1 MDSIFIIIW
10 TTTLFIVTLILFK
23 NLYVSIK
30 IINIRLK
37 EISKKLS
44 IENQLDLEVR
54 TLIER
59 GEKDEAVKLVQDKLK
74 LTIQEA
80 KHYIELL

>member
-23 NLYVSIK
+23 NLYVSMK

-59 GEKDEAVKLVQDKLK
+59 GEKAEAVKLVQDKLK

>member
-1 MDSIFIIIW
+1 MDSVSIIIW

-23 NLYVSIK
+23 NLYTSIK
-30 IINIRLK
+30 MTNIRLK
-37 EISKKLS
+37 EISQKLS

-54 TLIER
+54 SLIER
-59 GEKDEAVKLVQDKLK
+59 GEKAGAIKLVQDKLK
-74 LTIQEA
+74 LTTQEA